1 MASLSIKLLFLLSI
15 GAMIAGTAVTV
26 VNIKILLEAR
36 YWSWVLVLSVFF
48 SIIAYVTITLF
59 DTAIPMFNVPFLRN
73 YDEYYTY
80 IQFFSEPILINL
92 TVTILIVMTSLI
104 PDILLIAYE
113 NAMEQLKSVKKVVP
127 H

>member
-92 TVTILIVMTSLI
+92 TVTILIVVTSLI

>member
-1 MASLSIKLLFLLSI
+1 MASLSIKLLFLLPI

-59 DTAIPMFNVPFLRN
+59 NTAIPMFNIPFLRN

-80 IQFFSEPILINL
+80 IQFFSKPILINL
-92 TVTILIVMTSLI
+92 TVTILIVVTSLI

-113 NAMEQLKSVKKVVP
+113 NVIEKLKSVKKVVP

>member
-1 MASLSIKLLFLLSI
+1 MASLSIKLLFLLPI
-15 GAMIAGTAVTV
+15 GAMIAGTAVIV

-59 DTAIPMFNVPFLRN
+59 NTAIPMFNVPFLRN

-80 IQFFSEPILINL
+80 IQFFSKPILINL
-92 TVTILIVMTSLI
+92 TVTILIVVTSLI

-113 NAMEQLKSVKKVVP
+113 NVIEQLKSVKKVVP

>member
-1 MASLSIKLLFLLSI
+1 MASLSIKLLFLLPI

-36 YWSWVLVLSVFF
+36 FWSWVLVLSVFS

-59 DTAIPMFNVPFLRN
+59 NTAIPMFNVPFLRN

-80 IQFFSEPILINL
+80 IQFFSKPILINL
-92 TVTILIVMTSLI
+92 TVTILIVVTSLI

-113 NAMEQLKSVKKVVP
+113 NVIEKLKSLKEVVP

>member
-1 MASLSIKLLFLLSI
+1 
-15 GAMIAGTAVTV
+15 MIAGTAVTV

-59 DTAIPMFNVPFLRN
+59 NTAIPMFNVPFLRN

-92 TVTILIVMTSLI
+92 TVTILIVVTSLI